1 MYAVRWLVHHIFHS
15 NILSIMLS
23 SSIVELYG
31 HVWSNPCCFLLS
43 VCLCVTI
50 AVLSSLQIK
59 KWCSL
64 QFCQQQIPS
73 SITLT
78 LERSF
83 LPYVLPSFFAK
94 MRADRCLKF
103 QFCERFAN
111 ISNLYLLQC
120 THELRWRIR
129 CVGVGSSSDNIVS
142 VNYYNFGHS

>member
-1 MYAVRWLVHHIFHS
+1 MRWLVYHIF
-15 NILSIMLS
+15 NLYVLCILLS
-23 SSIVELYG
+23 SRRIELYG
-31 HVWSNPCCFLLS
+31 HVGTNPCCFPLS

-59 KWCSL
+59 KWRSL

-73 SITLT
+73 SMTLT
-78 LERSF
+78 LKRSF

-129 CVGVGSSSDNIVS
+129 CVRVGSSRDNIVS
-142 VNYYNFGHS
+142 VNCYKFSHS